1 MKAMLES
8 LYSSLPRLVL
18 VFYLMAAGMAI
29 FMLLQAPT
37 IENFIIP
44 LVLAVIAFAASRLHR
59 VIARKLIMDEI
70 DSWDNR

>member
-1 MKAMLES
+1 MKVMLES

-44 LVLAVIAFAASRLHR
+44 LVLAVTTFGASRLHR
-59 VIARKLIMDEI
+59 FIARKLIMDEI
-70 DSWDNR
+70 DSWEDR